1 MTATSTTSKLTPRYR
16 SVNETQLTQDQFDLI
31 LCPNLRTGV
40 RMSLIEPDSDGW
52 VRRDQLKAFL
62 NYVGVAKRT
71 VVEFLLIDT
80 AVRAPNIK
88 RKGFINILSYHDTFL
103 DHGSSSGIFNN
114 PEGFSAER
122 LALLLG
128 YENPQGRF
136 YLKDLAPA
144 LNRFH
149 QCPFKKKSAK
159 GTNILSFEFA
169 GLLAI
174 YGRFDRERGQ
184 HFFTADDIEALWLH
198 NHFPEGWQ
206 APEKPYNGTWSAFR
220 NYCRMVITRLKI
232 GWKNLGQPQ
241 IAPISTQPTPAENIP
256 RPASTSKQAQTS
268 KDEEPII

>member
-1 MTATSTTSKLTPRYR
+1 MTATSAISKLTPRYR
-16 SVNETQLTQDQFDLI
+16 SVNETQLSQAQFDRI

-40 RMSLIEPDSDGW
+40 RMSLIEPDSEGW
-52 VRRDQLKAFL
+52 VRQDQLKVFL
-62 NYVGVAKRT
+62 NYLGISKGT
-71 VVEFLLIDT
+71 LVESLLIDR
-80 AVRAPNIK
+80 AVRAPSIK
-88 RKGFINILSYHDTFL
+88 RKGFINILSFHDTFL

-128 YENPQGRF
+128 YENQQGRF

-149 QCPFKKKSAK
+149 QCPFKRKSAK

-174 YGRFDRERGQ
+174 YGRFDPEQSQ

-206 APEKPYNGTWSAFR
+206 APEKPYYGTWPAFR

-232 GWKNLGQPQ
+232 GWKNLGQPR
-241 IAPISTQPTPAENIP
+241 ITPISTQSTPAENIP
-256 RPASTSKQAQTS
+256 RPEATPKQTS